1 MIIWVL
7 NFGCL
12 ALHPNNDRNMPRSR
26 ITNSPCPISPLA
38 EIVSTLAP
46 SSCFGS
52 VVGSDREDF
61 GGLVCCRSRKSIEAI
76 VWEERHE

>member
-52 VVGSDREDF
+52 VVGSDREDLEVLF
-61 GGLVCCRSRKSIEAI
+61 AAGR
-76 VWEERHE
+76 ERVLRR